1 MSKGAKIVIN
11 IIYYASTFMIGLF
24 LAISLPAIMIYS
36 RSLTDIKTSL
46 ENGNYQQA
54 MMHIG
59 GYFDSQ
65 YIYLDQD
72 SNSGDVV
79 MFNALTLVYNSGEE
93 DDETV
98 DEARVHK
105 AYCGYLFNMHTDYET
120 AGKLENN
127 QTVLLVYD
135 KDNELHRYQLL
146 DYDGNNDGEVDS
158 IATQSSYGF
167 IFFEVP
173 YDITTSVSKLE
184 FISANGTIYKTITF
198 TTPLSF
204 EEQFFQDVNSFME
217 EYNRDYTSSD
227 LERLDNEFRANSNYQ
242 ISSNSNIIKN
252 VNKEVIIYII
262 IYFVIIYLIGDSLF
276 GFKIVIGGIKKLIR
290 KISRKETIE
299 EVNVKEVLENVYCML
314 TVQLNF
320 LDPFDGEAIVTYSN
334 SKEEIK
340 LFFNKENNYTDA
352 KRVMAGT
359 YTDFKIDIDPRYE
372 VIDVLDKLVLT
383 NFTEKVVIKIKEKKE
398 NRNED

>member
-11 IIYYASTFMIGLF
+11 INYNASTFIIGLF

-36 RSLTDIKTSL
+36 RSLNDIKSSL
-46 ENGNYQQA
+46 ESGNYQQA

-59 GYFDSQ
+59 GYFDKQ

-72 SNSGDVV
+72 ENSCDVV
-79 MFNALTLVYNSGEE
+79 IFNALTLMYNSGEE

-98 DEARVHK
+98 DETAVHK
-105 AYCGYLFNMHTDYET
+105 AYCGYLFNMHKDYET

-135 KDNELHRYQLL
+135 KDNEIHRYQLL

-158 IATQSSYGF
+158 IATQSSYNF

-173 YDITTSVSKLE
+173 YDVATSVSKLE
-184 FISANGTIYKTITF
+184 FVSVDGSIYKTITF
-198 TTPLSF
+198 TENLNF
-204 EEQFFQDVNSFME
+204 DEQFFQDVNSFME

-242 ISSNSNIIKN
+242 ISSNSDIIKN
-252 VNKEVIIYII
+252 VNKEIVTYVI
-262 IYFVIIYLIGDSLF
+262 IYFVVIYLIGDSLF
-276 GFKIVIGGIKKLIR
+276 GFRVVIGGIKKLIR
-290 KISRKETIE
+290 KISKKKDVDK
-299 EVNVKEVLENVYCML
+299 VNVREVIEDIYCML
-314 TVQLNF
+314 TVKLEF
-320 LDPFDGEAIVTYSN
+320 LDPYDGEIKITYSN

-340 LFFNKENNYTDA
+340 LVFNKENNYIDA

-359 YTDFKIDIDPRYE
+359 YTNYQIDIDSKYE
-372 VIDVLDKLVLT
+372 AIDLLDKLVLT
-383 NFTEKVVIKIKEKKE
+383 SFSEEVVIKIKEKKE